1 MCTHPIACRCPSC
14 VAPSC
19 ATKAPGHVHQFDKG
33 ETVYLPVDARVW
45 TVVHQEGPMVTLQT
59 RVQGGPVSTAR
70 PWLAV
75 SYKPWPAAVH
85 ERPLVDGW
93 YVVRNNL
100 GMLVVYQRDAGQ
112 WRSQRSSS
120 NSPQPV
126 EKVIRFLGPA
136 PE

>member
-1 MCTHPIACRCPSC
+1 MCIKCR
-14 VAPSC
+14 AAA
-19 ATKAPGHVHQFDKG
+19 ATAKAHEPEHQFDKG
-33 ETVYLPVDARVW
+33 DTVYLPVDDRVW

-59 RVQGGPVSTAR
+59 QLQGGPVSTAR

-75 SYKPWPAAVH
+75 SYKPWPTAVH

-100 GMLVVYQRDAGQ
+100 GMLVVYQRAAGQ
-112 WRSQRSSS
+112 WRSQRSNS

-126 EKVIRFLGPA
+126 EKVIRFLGPD